1 MKVQLRKYAL
11 ALAQSLK
18 AEKDKNEI
26 ERKIQNLF
34 KILVKNKQ
42 GKSITRFEKEFGNV
56 WREVNGQLE
65 ATVTLPYEPSDED
78 KMSLMKLLGEALNK
92 EIILNVKV
100 DENVIGGMKIEF
112 DDCIIDATVQKNL
125 ELLKQSINS

>member
-1 MKVQLRKYAL
+1 MKVQLKKYAL

-18 AEKDKNEI
+18 AEKDKQEI

-42 GKSITRFEKEFGNV
+42 SKSIVRFAKEFELV

-65 ATVTLPYEPSDED
+65 VLVTLPYAPTDEE
-78 KMSLMKLLGEALNK
+78 KMSLVKLLSEALNK

-100 DENVIGGMKIEF
+100 DEAVIGGMKIEF

>member
-18 AEKDKNEI
+18 TEKDKNEI

>member
-18 AEKDKNEI
+18 VEKDKNEI

>member
-34 KILVKNKQ
+34 KILAKNKQ
-42 GKSITRFEKEFGNV
+42 SKSIGKFEKEFKSV

-65 ATVTLPYEPSDED
+65 VSVTLPYEPTDED
-78 KMSLMKLLGEALNK
+78 KMSLMKLLGEALNR
-92 EIILNVKV
+92 EIILNVTV
-100 DENVIGGMKIEF
+100 NEDVIGGMKIEF
-112 DDCIIDATVQKNL
+112 DDCVIDATVQKNL

>member
-1 MKVQLRKYAL
+1 MKVQLKKYAL

-18 AEKDKNEI
+18 AEKDKQEI

-34 KILVKNKQ
+34 KILAKNRQSKLIS
-42 GKSITRFEKEFGNV
+42 KFENEFKLV

-65 ATVTLPYEPSDED
+65 VLVTLPYEPTDED
-78 KMSLMKLLGEALNK
+78 KMSLIKLLSEALNK
-92 EIILNVKV
+92 EIILNVTV
-100 DENVIGGMKIEF
+100 DEAVIGGMKIEF
-112 DDCIIDATVQKNL
+112 EDCVIDATVQQNL

>member
-18 AEKDKNEI
+18 VEKDKNEI

-42 GKSITRFEKEFGNV
+42 GKSIGRFEKEFGNV

>member
-1 MKVQLRKYAL
+1 MKVQLKKYAL

-18 AEKDKNEI
+18 AEKDKQEI

-42 GKSITRFEKEFGNV
+42 SKSIVRFAKEFELV

-65 ATVTLPYEPSDED
+65 VLVSLPYEPTDED
-78 KMSLMKLLGEALNK
+78 KMSLVKLLSEALNK

-100 DENVIGGMKIEF
+100 DEAVIGGMKIEF